1 VWSVGAVSEDAMVPL
16 IILGVATAGMLGLVG
31 FGATRIFRQRRIHMA
46 DLPELPSPG
55 EKPAQTASG
64 KGPTMQA

>member
-1 VWSVGAVSEDAMVPL
+1 MVPL
-16 IILGVATAGMLGLVG
+16 IILGVATAGMLGLIG

-55 EKPAQTASG
+55 AGEKPSQTASG
-64 KGPTMQA
+64 NGPTMQA

>member
-1 VWSVGAVSEDAMVPL
+1 MVPL
-16 IILGVATAGMLGLVG
+16 IILGAATVGMLGLIG
-31 FGATRIFRQRRIHMA
+31 FGATRIFRQRRIQMA

-55 EKPAQTASG
+55 DAPGQTASG

>member
-1 VWSVGAVSEDAMVPL
+1 MVPL
-16 IILGVATAGMLGLVG
+16 VILGVATVVMLALVV

-55 EKPAQTASG
+55 DKPGQ
-64 KGPTMQA
+64 GPTMQA

>member
-1 VWSVGAVSEDAMVPL
+1 MVPL
-16 IILGVATAGMLGLVG
+16 IILGVATVGMLGLIG

-55 EKPAQTASG
+55 DKAGQTPSG
-64 KGPTMQA
+64 KSGPTMQA

>member
-1 VWSVGAVSEDAMVPL
+1 MVPL

-31 FGATRIFRQRRIHMA
+31 FGATRIFRQRRMHMA

-55 EKPAQTASG
+55 DAPAQVASG
-64 KGPTMQA
+64 KNGPTMQA

>member
-1 VWSVGAVSEDAMVPL
+1 MVPL
-16 IILGVATAGMLGLVG
+16 IILGVATAGMLGLIG

-55 EKPAQTASG
+55 ETPVQTPPG
-64 KGPTMQA
+64 KNGPTMQA